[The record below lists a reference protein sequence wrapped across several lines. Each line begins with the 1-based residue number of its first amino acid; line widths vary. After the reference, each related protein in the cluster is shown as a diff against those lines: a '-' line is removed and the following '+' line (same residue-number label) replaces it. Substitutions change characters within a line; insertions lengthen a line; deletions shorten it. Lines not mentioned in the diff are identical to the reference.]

1 MNPYETFLETELRRM
16 EQTIADARAGKIFW
30 CADCGRWLDIKEKGQ
45 NMWGGDWPC
54 GQSASVKWRGMWFC
68 AEHWDWHEKF
78 CAEIKVDP
86 VFGKEG
92 NEQ

>member
-1 MNPYETFLETELRRM
+1 MPGLRSGELM
-16 EQTIADARAGKIFW
+16 SEHYCEFDHNLNEP
-30 CADCGRWLDIKEKGQ
+30 CGRPAR
-45 NMWGGDWPC
+45 M
-54 GQSASVKWRGMWFC
+54 KWRGMWFC

-86 VFGKEG
+86 VFREDG

>member
-1 MNPYETFLETELRRM
+1 MSEHYCEFDHNLDEP
-16 EQTIADARAGKIFW
+16 
-30 CADCGRWLDIKEKGQ
+30 CGRPAC
-45 NMWGGDWPC
+45 M
-54 GQSASVKWRGMWFC
+54 KWRGMWFC